1 MKLRKEVI
9 MNKFKQSLQR
19 FMYGRYG
26 VDQFGQ
32 FIFGVAFVVIILNMF
47 FNSVIF
53 YYGSLLL
60 IIYGYYRAMSKN
72 HSKRYS
78 ENMKFLG
85 IKNQLL
91 GKINREKRMF
101 NEKKVN
107 HIYSCPSCKQKIR
120 VPKGKGKIE
129 ITCPKCHTK
138 FVKRS

>member
-1 MKLRKEVI
+1 

-47 FNSVIF
+47 FNSVIV

-60 IIYGYYRAMSKN
+60 IIYGYYRAMSKK

-91 GKINREKRMF
+91 GKINQEKRMF

>member
-129 ITCPKCHTK
+129 IL
-138 FVKRS
+138 VQNVIQNL

>member
-1 MKLRKEVI
+1 

-60 IIYGYYRAMSKN
+60 IIYGYYRAMSKK

-91 GKINREKRMF
+91 GKINQEKRIF

>member
-1 MKLRKEVI
+1 

-26 VDQFGQ
+26 ADQFGQ

>member
-1 MKLRKEVI
+1 

-60 IIYGYYRAMSKN
+60 IIYGYYRAMSKK

-91 GKINREKRMF
+91 GKINQEKRMF